1 MMNDEVFSRLIA
13 PVTRGIRLLFG
24 RGVLTGTHDELKM
37 QNVQLTGMDGET
49 FDDVERPQQYGQI
62 SVPLPGAETFFACL
76 GGQRDQAVVLVVEDR
91 RSRPTG
97 LTAGDTGV
105 YHHEGHRIRL
115 TKDGRIIVTCKTL
128 EIYADEGVQVDTPE
142 ATFTGNVTVNKNLH
156 VKGNFAL
163 DGTGKSQG
171 LFTMSDAVIAGI
183 RYSGHV
189 HHDNG
194 EGSKTG
200 VPENG

>member
-1 MMNDEVFSRLIA
+1 MNDEVFSRLIA

-76 GGQRDQAVVLVVEDR
+76 GGQRDQTVVLVVEDR

-105 YHHEGHRIRL
+105 YHHEGHRITAIRL
-115 TKDGRIIVTCKTL
+115 GSVTAHMPGTWESWDL
-128 EIYADEGVQVDTPE
+128 NLGG
-142 ATFTGNVTVNKNLH
+142 GNVLTGIKVQDVGKNT
-156 VKGNFAL
+156 A
-163 DGTGKSQG
+163 
-171 LFTMSDAVIAGI
+171 
-183 RYSGHV
+183 
-189 HHDNG
+189 DNVG
-194 EGSKTG
+194 G
-200 VPENG
+200 VYYRPLQYLLNEAWVTAASI

>member
-1 MMNDEVFSRLIA
+1 MNDEVFSRLIA

-76 GGQRDQAVVLVVEDR
+76 GGQRDQTVVLVVEDR

-115 TKDGRIIVTCKTL
+115 TKDGRIIVTCKML
-128 EIYADEGVQVDTPE
+128 E
-142 ATFTGNVTVNKNLH
+142 H
-156 VKGNFAL
+156 VRGNFVL
-163 DGTGKSQG
+163 DGTGKSDG

-183 RYSGHV
+183 TYSGHV
-189 HHDNG
+189 HQDNG
-194 EGSKTG
+194 KGSKTG
-200 VPENG
+200 APENG

>member
-1 MMNDEVFSRLIA
+1 MNDEVFSRLIA

-76 GGQRDQAVVLVVEDR
+76 GGQRDQTVVLVVEDR

-115 TKDGRIIVTCKTL
+115 TKNGRIIVTCKTL

-142 ATFTGNVTVNKNLH
+142 ATFTGNVTVDKNLH
-156 VKGNFAL
+156 IKGNL
-163 DGTGKSQG
+163 TIDGKGKSQG
-171 LFTMSDAVIAGI
+171 TFTMSEAVIAGI
-183 RYSGHV
+183 TYSGHV

-200 VPENG
+200 APENG

>member
-1 MMNDEVFSRLIA
+1 
-13 PVTRGIRLLFG
+13 
-24 RGVLTGTHDELKM
+24 M

-76 GGQRDQAVVLVVEDR
+76 GGQRDQTVVLVVEDR

-97 LTAGDTGV
+97 LTSGDTGV

-115 TKDGRIIVTCKTL
+115 TRDGRIIVTCKTL

-142 ATFTGNVTVNKNLH
+142 ATFTGNVTVDKNLH
-156 VKGNFAL
+156 IKGNL
-163 DGTGKSQG
+163 TIDGTGKSQG
-171 LFTMSDAVIAGI
+171 TFTMSEAVIAGI
-183 RYSGHV
+183 TYSGHV

-200 VPENG
+200 APENG

>member
-1 MMNDEVFSRLIA
+1 MNDEVFSRLIA

-76 GGQRDQAVVLVVEDR
+76 GGQRDQIVVLVVEDR

-97 LTAGDTGV
+97 LTAGWRKSTPNRSWRFTPMRGC
-105 YHHEGHRIRL
+105 GWIRRRPPL
-115 TKDGRIIVTCKTL
+115 R
-128 EIYADEGVQVDTPE
+128 A
-142 ATFTGNVTVNKNLH
+142 
-156 VKGNFAL
+156 
-163 DGTGKSQG
+163 
-171 LFTMSDAVIAGI
+171 M
-183 RYSGHV
+183 
-189 HHDNG
+189 
-194 EGSKTG
+194 
-200 VPENG
+200 

>member
-1 MMNDEVFSRLIA
+1 
-13 PVTRGIRLLFG
+13 
-24 RGVLTGTHDELKM
+24 M

-76 GGQRDQAVVLVVEDR
+76 GGQRDQTVVLVVEDR

-115 TKDGRIIVTCKTL
+115 TKDGRIIVTCKML
-128 EIYADEGVQVDTPE
+128 EIYADEGMRVDTPE
-142 ATFTGNVTVNKNLH
+142 ATFTGNVTVDKNLH
-156 VKGNFAL
+156 VKGNFVL
-163 DGTGKSQG
+163 DGTGKSDG

-183 RYSGHV
+183 TYSGHV
-189 HHDNG
+189 HQDNG
-194 EGSKTG
+194 KGSKTG
-200 VPENG
+200 APENG